1 MRKDRRLTDDISDPL
16 LDARWL
22 QRRERF
28 YERGAAPMRQPAVY
42 HFDDDRNPHIDV
54 YTLSRTKDRP
64 FETLITGGMADR
76 PQPGVKAG
84 GELPR
89 RVEALLRVPGAE
101 EWAVLILREIA
112 SLPFAFGLRL
122 SAGVLIRGSR
132 PVRPG
137 STLCHAL
144 LGPAGEPG
152 LDGFT
157 VDGEPVTF
165 LLVELVTE
173 TELAFAVRHGGTS
186 LLDELRRK
194 GVDPV
199 VDLNR
204 ASAV

>member
-1 MRKDRRLTDDISDPL
+1 MRKNRRLTDDISDPL

-28 YERGAAPMRQPAVY
+28 YERGAAPMRQPAVC
-42 HFDDDRNPHIDV
+42 HFDDDHNPHIDV

-89 RVEALLRVPGAE
+89 RVEALLRVPSAE
-101 EWAVLILREIA
+101 EWAVLVLREIA

-122 SAGVLIRGSR
+122 SPGVLIRGSR

-137 STLCHAL
+137 ATLCHAL

-157 VDGEPVTF
+157 VDGETVTF
-165 LLVELVTE
+165 LLVELVTDA
-173 TELAFAVRHGGTS
+173 ELEFAVHNGGEA
-186 LLDELRRK
+186 LLAELRK
-194 GVDPV
+194 HGVDPV
-199 VDLNR
+199 IDLQR
-204 ASAV
+204 ASIV